1 MDRAAWWATVH
12 GTAKSQTWLSNWAYT
27 VDDLGTPPKKKKIH
41 EYQKPQNVTSFGDR
55 VFTDIIKSLK
65 MRLHPGFRVSCKSKE
80 WHPYR
85 KRRSAIA
92 WGLSLKKYCVDFNVL
107 TWKDICEHIV
117 GHNKIGLQAYW
128 YLIIYP
134 KDRSLQGCLPKC
146 YA

>member
-12 GTAKSQTWLSNWAYT
+12 GTTGSQTWLSNRAHAVDET
-27 VDDLGTPPKKKKIH
+27 VTPPKKNH

-55 VFTDIIKSLK
+55 VFTDVIKSLR
-65 MRLHPGFRVSCKSKE
+65 MSHPGFRVTCKSKD

-85 KRRSAIA
+85 KRKNAIA
-92 WGLSLKKYCVDFNVL
+92 WGLSLKKYYVDFNVL
-107 TWKDICEHIV
+107 TWKDTCEHIV

-134 KDRSLQGCLPKC
+134 KDRSLQGYLPKC